1 MCHVRVFFLCA
12 PFCLEEC
19 VQDCRVCVCLW
30 ELILGVSI
38 CSLSS
43 KRWTSHSCLLGLP
56 ASSRS
61 PSSSPP
67 CIDTHWLTHTS
78 EFLSNNQCFFCFCFT
93 LKPQVR
99 WKLKILQLTTDCPG
113 SLIMLTDCYFYY
125 SGIYTLQIAQQAC
138 FNIQSPQTTTA
149 HFEICNSHIYSV
161 IGKHVLSRVCLCF
174 ALLQIM

>member
-1 MCHVRVFFLCA
+1 MEPNKEEIHSLFLS
-12 PFCLEEC
+12 PWC
-19 VQDCRVCVCLW
+19 VTYASSSSVHRFVWRSVCRTAGGVCVCLW

-67 CIDTHWLTHTS
+67 CRDTHWLTHTS

-125 SGIYTLQIAQQAC
+125 SDIYTLQIAQQAC
-138 FNIQSPQTTTA
+138 FNIQSPDLKRPQP
-149 HFEICNSHIYSV
+149 ILKSV
-161 IGKHVLSRVCLCF
+161 TLISTL
-174 ALLQIM
+174 